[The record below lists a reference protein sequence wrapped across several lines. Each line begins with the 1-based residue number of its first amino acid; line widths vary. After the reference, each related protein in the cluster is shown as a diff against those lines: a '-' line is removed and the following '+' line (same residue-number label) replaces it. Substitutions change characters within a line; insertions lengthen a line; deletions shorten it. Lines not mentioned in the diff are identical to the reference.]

1 MARTERIAGDA
12 ASVQTFRQTGARTV
26 TGTVERALDAVTDK
40 ATLGVTLTLV
50 NEAMKQQAIL
60 IDGIPAAVLESML
73 QQFLESE
80 GRFQISKALD
90 SHCMGQVVAAAPP
103 FGMTGTTLID
113 KIRNGLASMRATG
126 FNPTIV
132 ALNPTDAASLDL
144 SADAGGFIF
153 PTRDTGT
160 SSPLWGLRVV
170 ERIGAGTEP
179 PYLIDTSAL
188 GVLHTGTLRVQAD
201 PYAGAGGANFKKNLV
216 DFRFELKA
224 LFAVRQAE
232 GARRIAAT

>member
-26 TGTVERALDAVTDK
+26 TGTVARALDAVTDK

-60 IDGIPAAVLESML
+60 IDGIPAAVLESIDML
-73 QQFLESE
+73 QEFLESE

-113 KIRNGLASMRATG
+113 KSETAWPR
-126 FNPTIV
+126 
-132 ALNPTDAASLDL
+132 
-144 SADAGGFIF
+144 
-153 PTRDTGT
+153 
-160 SSPLWGLRVV
+160 
-170 ERIGAGTEP
+170 
-179 PYLIDTSAL
+179 
-188 GVLHTGTLRVQAD
+188 
-201 PYAGAGGANFKKNLV
+201 
-216 DFRFELKA
+216 
-224 LFAVRQAE
+224 
-232 GARRIAAT
+232 

>member
-1 MARTERIAGDA
+1 
-12 ASVQTFRQTGARTV
+12 
-26 TGTVERALDAVTDK
+26 
-40 ATLGVTLTLV
+40 
-50 NEAMKQQAIL
+50 
-60 IDGIPAAVLESML
+60 
-73 QQFLESE
+73 
-80 GRFQISKALD
+80 
-90 SHCMGQVVAAAPP
+90 
-103 FGMTGTTLID
+103 
-113 KIRNGLASMRATG
+113 MRATG

-170 ERIGAGTEP
+170 ERIGASTEP

-216 DFRFELKA
+216 DLRFELKA